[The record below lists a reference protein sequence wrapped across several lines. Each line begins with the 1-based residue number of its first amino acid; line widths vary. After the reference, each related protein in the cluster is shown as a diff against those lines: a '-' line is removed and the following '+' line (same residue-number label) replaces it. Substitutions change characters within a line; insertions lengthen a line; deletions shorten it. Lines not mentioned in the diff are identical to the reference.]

1 MRALPTAIFGLMSLL
16 LLLCLG
22 SVETLQGVATL
33 LPSDLD
39 ASPTTASPAFVHAA
53 ALRALASPSGA
64 LKVLVFNDMPCGSDF
79 FGAWFKPPLR
89 MDCGTELEFYR
100 WDFRR
105 NISAMDAVLIS
116 VGQATLLAPTLDLG
130 APHGVSNAAPS
141 PTLKR
146 RGQRWFSCSKE
157 NGKSFFTTSDSELRS
172 VYGIDYILNYKLSS
186 VSSCPTNS
194 IANVVDTEQP
204 CSSLVSGPASDFL
217 IPLLRGRFY
226 ENFTA
231 GEATVQHDKEASC
244 HASQV

>member
-1 MRALPTAIFGLMSLL
+1 MSLL

-22 SVETLQGVATL
+22 SIKTLQGVATL

-39 ASPTTASPAFVHAA
+39 ASPTAASPAFVHAA

-157 NGKSFFTTSDSELRS
+157 NGKSFFTTPDSELRS
-172 VYGIDYILNYKLSS
+172 VYGIDFILNYQLSS
-186 VSSCPTNS
+186 VSSGPTNS
-194 IANVVDTEQP
+194 IANVVGTEQP

-217 IPLLRGRFY
+217 IPLLLGRFC

-231 GEATVQHDKEASC
+231 GEATVQHDKEACC